1 MPNYQIRMACRSL
14 FNPAMRRPR
23 LFVAPMVLTKLSAN
37 NRRSSVARNSGHYP
51 PSLSRRYHTT
61 TCRLQQTLDLP
72 DPSSCKLDWRLLPK
86 VLHGV
91 STVIK
96 APSDEVASV
105 LVLFS
110 QQPERPRTASEWH
123 AEAGRELQQ
132 SNINVRRLA
141 NLTIAIALMVSKS
154 QRQEVASE
162 GELAFVWSLI
172 SDVLQSEE
180 MQRYGLR
187 ISRSAQGFVNV
198 PLCSVVED
206 GKIDLLFRLHI
217 WLPDGKRGVPEFA
230 VHSHQPF
237 AQSWI
242 LAGKGTDHTYAAE
255 PVATADLAT
264 HARYALAWS
273 SGACVSSAYT
283 HSQTYSKVVNT
294 GNFMKAE
301 RGRTA
306 SHERNMS
313 YSMPAGSLHSSEV
326 SPEMFHATMF
336 LFDGSQGF
344 VEDAPVLGPA
354 KSAEHIQVRDAP
366 EFTPRALSVLVES
379 MRQWEDYLAQS
390 RDHIRKG
397 QWQQAF
403 VVLERAQALCESRLD
418 LEGMS
423 RYKQAVIDEFDLLLS
438 KHDVSDVEEVAK
450 WHYVY
455 GRMLL
460 LSGSHQEALVHFN
473 HHRSIS
479 PAVAFCKTS
488 SEHNR
493 QCLRNLASVGA
504 NFERADEDGCSA
516 LDYAVI
522 NGDLEAEAIIVAA
535 LRSNLEQKASGEIH
549 QRLRE
554 ARLRKHFREIY
565 QELVHP
571 TLIGAGDK
579 AISKIRRAYAEAL
592 AKDPAKCR
600 AFDPFKYVRYSD
612 LAKHGRLPRSNA
624 GLTRSYCPR
633 TTADDFFLFFSYR
646 WINADPWAREPDD
659 EENTQ
664 HQHILRA
671 IERFLALHPSVDPQ
685 KLGIWIDF
693 ACIDPEHQESGVA
706 ALPMLLAQCDA
717 VISVVDDKY
726 YHRAWCNVEVMMIHK
741 LRRTYGVHHWYE
753 FAASSALQQDGKI
766 TGLRPGPTDIQV
778 SLKDKLLR
786 FEEDRAKILFLGK
799 QCDLLG

>member
-1 MPNYQIRMACRSL
+1 ML
-14 FNPAMRRPR
+14 
-23 LFVAPMVLTKLSAN
+23 LTKLSGNDRWPSAD
-37 NRRSSVARNSGHYP
+37 RISGHCP
-51 PSLSRRYHTT
+51 PGLSRRYHAATYKL
-61 TCRLQQTLDLP
+61 RQILDLP
-72 DPSSCKLDWRLLPK
+72 DPSSIKLDWRLLPK
-86 VLHGV
+86 VLRGV

-96 APSDEVASV
+96 APHDEVAAV

-110 QQPERPRTASEWH
+110 KQPERLRTASEWH
-123 AEAGRELQQ
+123 VEASREFQQ
-132 SNINVRRLA
+132 SNTNVRLLA
-141 NLTIAIALMVSKS
+141 NLTIAIAFMVTKS
-154 QRQEVASE
+154 QRQEAASE
-162 GELAFVWSLI
+162 GELTFVLSLTR
-172 SDVLQSEE
+172 DVLQSEE
-180 MQRYGLR
+180 MQNYGLR
-187 ISRSAQGFVNV
+187 VSRSAQGFVNI

-206 GKIDLLFRLHI
+206 GKIDLLFRLHV
-217 WLPDGKRGVPEFA
+217 WLPDRKRGVPEFA

-242 LAGKGTDHTYAAE
+242 LAGKGTDHTYVAE
-255 PVATADLAT
+255 AVATADLAT

-294 GNFMKAE
+294 GHFIRAV

-326 SPEMFHATMF
+326 SPEMFPATMF
-336 LFDGSQGF
+336 LFDGSRGF

-354 KSAEHIQVRDAP
+354 EATEHIQVRDAP
-366 EFTPRALSVLVES
+366 GLTPRALSVLVE
-379 MRQWEDYLAQS
+379 M
-390 RDHIRKG
+390 
-397 QWQQAF
+397 
-403 VVLERAQALCESRLD
+403 LERAQALCESRLD

-423 RYKQAVIDEFDLLLS
+423 KYRQAVIDEFGLLLS
-438 KHDVSDVEEVAK
+438 KHDLSDVEEVAK
-450 WHYVY
+450 LHYVY
-455 GRMLL
+455 GRTLL
-460 LSGSHQEALVHFN
+460 LSGRHQEALDHFN
-473 HHRSIS
+473 HHHGIS

-493 QCLRNLASVGA
+493 QCLRNLASAGA

-516 LDYAVI
+516 FNYAVI
-522 NGDLEAEAIIVAA
+522 NGDLEAEAIVVVAA

-554 ARLRKHFREIY
+554 ARLRKHFRKIY
-565 QELVHP
+565 QELLHP
-571 TLIGAGDK
+571 KLIGAGEK
-579 AISKIRRAYAEAL
+579 AMSKVRTVYAEAL
-592 AKDPAKCR
+592 AKDPAKCW
-600 AFDPFKYVRYSD
+600 AFDAFKYVRYSD

-624 GLTRSYCPR
+624 GLTHSYCPR
-633 TTADDFFLFFSYR
+633 TTADNFFLFFSYR

-664 HQHILRA
+664 HQYILQA
-671 IERFLALHPSVDPQ
+671 IERFLVLHPSVDPQ

-693 ACIDPEHQESGVA
+693 ACIDPERPESGVA

-726 YHRAWCNVEVMMIHK
+726 YQRAWCNVEVMMIHK
-741 LRRTYGVHHWYE
+741 LRKTYGVHHWYE
-753 FAASSALQQDGKI
+753 FAASAVLQEDGTT
-766 TGLRPGPTDIQV
+766 TGLRPGPADIRV